1 MLRRFDLV
9 QYTGNR
15 LVYYNILVYNKR
27 KGIAYTLFYSK
38 KGGKNMTRE
47 LLRSHSSVRKYTGD
61 AIPRE
66 KVIDMIETAQMAA
79 SSHFVQAYSVIWV
92 TDEDKK
98 EKLGELSKNEF
109 QFSTAGASFLFCVD
123 FQRLVQA
130 GKKHGVDI
138 VADSAENVLVGVV
151 DVSLFAQNFVIA
163 AEAEGYGICYIGG
176 ARTNP
181 AEISEL
187 FNLPEYVF
195 PLFAM
200 TIGTPTKRNE
210 TKPRLPVA
218 AVLHENEYDVA
229 QYDALLDE
237 YDATMEA
244 YYASRSSNAKMATWT
259 KQMADYLIDQKRP
272 FIKEFL
278 ASKGFTWK

>member
-1 MLRRFDLV
+1 MD
-9 QYTGNR
+9 
-15 LVYYNILVYNKR
+15 
-27 KGIAYTLFYSK
+27 
-38 KGGKNMTRE
+38 TRE
-47 LLRSHSSVRKYTGD
+47 LLRSHTSVRKYTGEE
-61 AIPRE
+61 ISRE
-66 KVIDMIETAQMAA
+66 QVIDLIETAQMAA

-92 TDEDKK
+92 TDEEKK
-98 EKLGELSKNEF
+98 KQLGELSKNEF
-109 QFSTAGASFLFCVD
+109 QFTTAGASFLFCVD
-123 FQRLVQA
+123 FKRLQQA
-130 GKKHGVDI
+130 GKKHDVEI
-138 VADSAENVLVGVV
+138 VVDSAENVLVGVA

-163 AEAEGYGICYIGG
+163 AEAAGYGICYIGG

-187 FNLPEYVF
+187 FNLPDSVF

-218 AVLHENEYDVA
+218 AVLHENSYDVDK
-229 QYDALLDE
+229 YDTLLDE

-259 KQMADYLIDQKRP
+259 KQMADFLIDQKRP
-272 FIKEFL
+272 FIKQFL
-278 ASKGFTWK
+278 ETKGFTWK

>member
-1 MLRRFDLV
+1 
-9 QYTGNR
+9 
-15 LVYYNILVYNKR
+15 
-27 KGIAYTLFYSK
+27 
-38 KGGKNMTRE
+38 MTSTKE
-47 LLRSHSSVRKYTGD
+47 LLRSHSSVRKYTGEQLS
-61 AIPRE
+61 RE
-66 KVIDMIETAQMAA
+66 TVVDLIETAQMAA
-79 SSHFVQAYSVIWV
+79 SSHFVQAYSIIWV

-98 EKLGELSKNEF
+98 QKLGELSKNEF
-109 QFSTAGASFLFCVD
+109 QFQTAGASFLFCVD
-123 FQRLVQA
+123 FKRLQVA
-130 GKKHGVDI
+130 GQKHGIDI
-138 VADSAENVLVGVV
+138 VADSAENVLVGVA

-187 FNLPEYVF
+187 FGLPDYVF

-218 AVLHENEYDVA
+218 AVLHENSYNVE
-229 QYDALLDE
+229 QYDTLLDE
-237 YDATMEA
+237 YDATMES
-244 YYASRSSNAKMATWT
+244 YYASRSSNQKMATWT
-259 KQMADYLIDQKRP
+259 KQMADFLIDQKRP